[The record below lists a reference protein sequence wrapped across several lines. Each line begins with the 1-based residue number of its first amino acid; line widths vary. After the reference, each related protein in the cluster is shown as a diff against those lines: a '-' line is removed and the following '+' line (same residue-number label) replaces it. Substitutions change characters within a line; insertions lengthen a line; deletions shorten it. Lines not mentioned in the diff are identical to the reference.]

1 MRAMRKVLDEGEAV
15 RVLLAVDGSACSEAA
30 ICEVAARAWPAHTE
44 IRVITA
50 FELPLA
56 PTPET
61 WALPPD
67 YFDRLDRAVREQAE
81 TIKDA
86 AVLTLTSSCDP
97 SIEVTGNIL
106 PGSPKSIILEEA
118 ERWDADLIVLGS
130 HGYGLWQRFLLGSV
144 SQAVVSHA
152 KCSVEVVRIR
162 NRSTAGEVKAA

>member
-1 MRAMRKVLDEGEAV
+1 M
-15 RVLLAVDGSACSEAA
+15 RVLLAVDGSPFSEAA
-30 ICEVAARAWPAHTE
+30 AREVAARVWPAKSE

-50 FELPLA
+50 YELPLA

-67 YFDRLDRAVREQAE
+67 YFDKLDHAARECAE
-81 TIKDA
+81 AINDA
-86 AVLTLTSSCDP
+86 ALLKLTGSFDP
-97 SIEVTGNIL
+97 SIKVTGNIL
-106 PGSPKSIILEEA
+106 PGSPRTIILEEA
-118 ERWDADLIVLGS
+118 DRWSADLIVMGS

-162 NRSTAGEVKAA
+162 DRSAEVKAA